1 MCSLATHFRKGWLLQ
16 SLASG
21 GSREFDAT
29 PVQSARQRMST
40 WSAGSDCAK
49 IGIGPNICIRPPPQ
63 VRPGNSSTVA
73 VSTTTA
79 ATTET
84 SGQNMNTCQT
94 DLLSENLQIGR
105 RSLLKRHNIGT
116 SVLFASFPPRDS
128 QKIHPIWKA
137 AEPSLAGTT
146 CQCRRDMRWNTKAFE
161 CQV

>member
-1 MCSLATHFRKGWLLQ
+1 MRLQCRVPGKGCQLGLQ
-16 SLASG
+16 VRIVPRLGLDQEKDAS
-21 GSREFDAT
+21 
-29 PVQSARQRMST
+29 
-40 WSAGSDCAK
+40 
-49 IGIGPNICIRPPPQ
+49 NICIRQPPQ
-63 VRPGNSSTVA
+63 VRPGNSSTVT

-84 SGQNMNTCQT
+84 SGQNMNTCRT

-105 RSLLKRHNIGT
+105 RSLLKRHNVGT

-137 AEPSLAGTT
+137 AEPPLEGTT

>member
-1 MCSLATHFRKGWLLQ
+1 MRLQCRVPGKGCQLGLQ
-16 SLASG
+16 VRIVPRLGLGQEKDAS
-21 GSREFDAT
+21 
-29 PVQSARQRMST
+29 
-40 WSAGSDCAK
+40 
-49 IGIGPNICIRPPPQ
+49 NICIRPPPQ

-128 QKIHPIWKA
+128 QKNSSNLESSRTVP
-137 AEPSLAGTT
+137 
-146 CQCRRDMRWNTKAFE
+146 CRHNMPVSPRHALEHKSF
-161 CQV
+161 

>member
-1 MCSLATHFRKGWLLQ
+1 MRLQCRVPGKGCQLGLQ
-16 SLASG
+16 VRIVPRLGLDQEKVAS
-21 GSREFDAT
+21 
-29 PVQSARQRMST
+29 
-40 WSAGSDCAK
+40 
-49 IGIGPNICIRPPPQ
+49 NICIRPPPQ

>member
-1 MCSLATHFRKGWLLQ
+1 MRLQCRVPGKGCQLGLQ
-16 SLASG
+16 VRIVPRLGLDQEKDAS
-21 GSREFDAT
+21 
-29 PVQSARQRMST
+29 
-40 WSAGSDCAK
+40 
-49 IGIGPNICIRPPPQ
+49 NICIRQPPQ

-137 AEPSLAGTT
+137 AEPFLAGTT

>member
-1 MCSLATHFRKGWLLQ
+1 MRLQCRVPGKGCQLGLQ
-16 SLASG
+16 VRIVPRLGLDQEKDAS
-21 GSREFDAT
+21 
-29 PVQSARQRMST
+29 
-40 WSAGSDCAK
+40 
-49 IGIGPNICIRPPPQ
+49 NICIRPPPQ

>member
-1 MCSLATHFRKGWLLQ
+1 MRFKCRVPGKGCQLGLQ
-16 SLASG
+16 VRIVPRLGLGQEKDAS
-21 GSREFDAT
+21 
-29 PVQSARQRMST
+29 
-40 WSAGSDCAK
+40 
-49 IGIGPNICIRPPPQ
+49 NICIRQPPQ

-94 DLLSENLQIGR
+94 DLLSENLQIER